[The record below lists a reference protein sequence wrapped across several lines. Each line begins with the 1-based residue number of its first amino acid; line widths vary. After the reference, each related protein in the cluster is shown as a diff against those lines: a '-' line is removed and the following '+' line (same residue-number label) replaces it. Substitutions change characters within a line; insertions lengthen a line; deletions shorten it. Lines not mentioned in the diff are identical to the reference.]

1 MVALF
6 TRAWIEIS
14 SSGNFSVLWIVAL
27 FTRAW
32 IEIRT
37 VSPKLLSR
45 RVALFTRAWIEIC
58 QPLCY
63 PIVPGS
69 RPLHEGVD

>member
-1 MVALF
+1 MKFFTPVYNQKAVAVALF

-14 SSGNFSVLWIVAL
+14 VPIPLRPLATVAL

-32 IEIRT
+32 IEIERIRLMER
-37 VSPKLLSR
+37 LLSR
-45 RVALFTRAWIEIC
+45 
-58 QPLCY
+58 
-63 PIVPGS
+63 